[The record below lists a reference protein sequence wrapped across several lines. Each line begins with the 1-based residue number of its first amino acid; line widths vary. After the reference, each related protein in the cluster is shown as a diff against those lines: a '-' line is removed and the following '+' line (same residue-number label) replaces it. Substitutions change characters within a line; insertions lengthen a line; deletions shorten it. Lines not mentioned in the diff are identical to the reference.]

1 MVTEH
6 DIRDKLRKI
15 EALFSGA
22 ATPGERDA
30 AEAARERIQ
39 QRLREY
45 ERAERPEEWRFSL
58 ENPWSRKLF
67 IALARRYGLSPY
79 RRSGQRRT
87 SIMVSAPRGFVEST
101 LIPEFEECNRV
112 LVQHL
117 DTLAAEIIESTL
129 ASDMSDVEDAAAL
142 SS

>member
-1 MVTEH
+1 MVTEQE
-6 DIRDKLRKI
+6 IREKLRKI
-15 EALFSGA
+15 EALFAGA

-39 QRLREY
+39 SRLREY
-45 ERAERPEEWRFSL
+45 ERAERAEEWRFSL

-79 RRSGQRRT
+79 RRAGQRRT
-87 SIMVSAPRGFVEST
+87 SVMVSAPRGFVEST

-117 DTLAAEIIESTL
+117 DALAAEIIESAL
-129 ASDMSDVEDAAAL
+129 ASDTSEVEEATAL
-142 SS
+142 LP

>member
-1 MVTEH
+1 MVTERE
-6 DIRDKLRKI
+6 IREKLRKI
-15 EALFSGA
+15 EALFAGA

-39 QRLREY
+39 RRLREY

-79 RRSGQRRT
+79 RRPGQRRT
-87 SIMVSAPRGFVEST
+87 SVMVSAPRTFVEKT
-101 LIPEFEECNRV
+101 LIPEFDECNRV
-112 LVQHL
+112 LVEHL
-117 DTLAAEIIESTL
+117 DALAAEIIESAL
-129 ASDMSDVEDAAAL
+129 RSDTSDVEEAAARL
-142 SS
+142 P

>member
-6 DIRDKLRKI
+6 DIREKLRKI
-15 EALFSGA
+15 EALFAGA

-39 QRLREY
+39 QRLRDY

-117 DTLAAEIIESTL
+117 DALAAEIIESTL
-129 ASDMSDVEDAAAL
+129 ASDMSDVEEAAAL